1 MPAGSPVSPECTE
14 WFYRNVKRALWV
26 ATGSGGTDTCCG
38 FVAGVPTLPVYA
50 GEMQAPS
57 LGVAARAFDEHGDS
71 VVDRVGELVITEPMP
86 SMPVRLWGDE
96 DGRRYRE
103 TYFADYPGVWRH
115 GDFRPPSRARRWR
128 CRSATSCSAC
138 PRSGRRTV
146 TPWPTLT
153 PSTTSSPTPALS
165 GTTSS
170 PAQENPG
177 RNR

>member
-1 MPAGSPVSPECTE
+1 VSRRPEIQRPRSLSALRTIMPAGSPVSPECTE

-115 GDFRPPSRARRWR
+115 GDFFRINSR
-128 CRSATSCSAC
+128 
-138 PRSGRRTV
+138 GR
-146 TPWPTLT
+146 
-153 PSTTSSPTPALS
+153 
-165 GTTSS
+165 TTSS